1 MDIEPEAWVGQRV
14 SVYLDTRR
22 SSETKAIGVLE
33 LLDDGEVVVEEDA
46 GIIAFYP
53 WKFIL
58 AIKVGEPEE
67 PTRRRSIHKLTW
79 HVDDK
84 LTASVVRHPQSWHAL
99 RATYFF
105 SVSKR

>member
-1 MDIEPEAWVGQRV
+1 MMDIEPEAWVGQRV

-53 WKFIL
+53 W
-58 AIKVGEPEE
+58 
-67 PTRRRSIHKLTW
+67 
-79 HVDDK
+79 
-84 LTASVVRHPQSWHAL
+84 
-99 RATYFF
+99 
-105 SVSKR
+105 